1 MEDHCIYEY
10 PATLDLIVNDTQKM
24 GFDMA
29 SEPKTGSLLRA
40 LAASKPNGK
49 FLELGT
55 GTGLS
60 AAWILSGMDKK
71 STLTSVDNDPEAQ
84 SIALKYLGHD
94 PRIKFV
100 CEDGGTWLEKNEN
113 QHYDFI
119 FADAWPGKFSHL
131 ELLLNMLSIGGI
143 YIIDDLLPQ
152 DNWPEGH
159 APRVLA
165 LMQEIESNPN
175 LTSSRMAWASGLM
188 LVTKIC

>member
-10 PATLDLIVNDTQKM
+10 PATLDLIINDTQKM

-71 STLTSVDNDPEAQ
+71 STFTSVDNDPEAQ

-100 CEDGGTWLEKNEN
+100 CEDGGTWLEKNE
-113 QHYDFI
+113 
-119 FADAWPGKFSHL
+119 S
-131 ELLLNMLSIGGI
+131 
-143 YIIDDLLPQ
+143 
-152 DNWPEGH
+152 
-159 APRVLA
+159 
-165 LMQEIESNPN
+165 
-175 LTSSRMAWASGLM
+175 
-188 LVTKIC
+188 

>member
-10 PATLDLIVNDTQKM
+10 PATLDLIINDTQKM

-100 CEDGGTWLEKNEN
+100 CEDGATWLEKNES

-159 APRVLA
+159 TPRVLA

-188 LVTKIC
+188 LVTKTC

>member
-10 PATLDLIVNDTQKM
+10 PATLDLIINDTQKM

-71 STLTSVDNDPEAQ
+71 STLTLWITTQ
-84 SIALKYLGHD
+84 K
-94 PRIKFV
+94 R
-100 CEDGGTWLEKNEN
+100 
-113 QHYDFI
+113 
-119 FADAWPGKFSHL
+119 
-131 ELLLNMLSIGGI
+131 
-143 YIIDDLLPQ
+143 
-152 DNWPEGH
+152 
-159 APRVLA
+159 RVLH
-165 LMQEIESNPN
+165 
-175 LTSSRMAWASGLM
+175 
-188 LVTKIC
+188 